1 MAGRG
6 PAARPSRGSLAL
18 APGPDDTP
26 SPAASGRRAPL
37 RPVAGAAASGSLLL
51 GAVGIGLWAADVG
64 TAGAAVL
71 VAAVALALVS
81 LGALAREERRRV
93 AALTG
98 RLEREAA
105 DRDAE
110 RALLTERLITAE
122 QDERR
127 RLALFLHDGPL
138 QSLSGIALMHDAA
151 VAAIGDGKAE
161 DATRILVSALA
172 RERQTIQALRDLS
185 FAIEPIV
192 LLDHGLAAAVRE
204 LADQLERDGR
214 LRVDVDVAEAERLGE
229 KPQVAL
235 YQLLREA
242 LWQASRRSPAL
253 IVVTARRPAD
263 GSLAGAVV
271 DDGVEERRR
280 ANADA
285 LAERA
290 RILGGPLAV
299 DALSDGG
306 TRVRVELP
314 AYLLRA
320 A

>member
-1 MAGRG
+1 MHG
-6 PAARPSRGSLAL
+6 PAPGARSSRLGLSLAA
-18 APGPDDTP
+18 APTDQAD
-26 SPAASGRRAPL
+26 AAHGRRPDL
-37 RPVAGAAASGSLLL
+37 RPGAGAAASASLLL
-51 GAVGIGLWAADVG
+51 GAVGLGLWAAGVG
-64 TAGAAVL
+64 TAGAGVL

-81 LGALAREERRRV
+81 LGAMAREEHRRV
-93 AALTG
+93 AALTA

-105 DRDAE
+105 DREAE

-151 VAAIGDGKAE
+151 IAAIGDGRDD

-172 RERQTIQALRDLS
+172 RERQTIQTLRDLS

-214 LRVDVDVAEAERLGE
+214 LRVEVDVAEAELLGE

-235 YQLLREA
+235 YQLVREA
-242 LWQASRRSPAL
+242 LWQASRRSPST
-253 IVVTARRPAD
+253 IRVTAARAGD
-263 GSLAGAVV
+263 GSLAVAVV
-271 DDGVEERRR
+271 DDGLEERRR
-280 ANADA
+280 SNADA

-290 RILGGPLAV
+290 RILGGPIAVEALAG
-299 DALSDGG
+299 GG
-306 TRVRVELP
+306 TSVRIALP